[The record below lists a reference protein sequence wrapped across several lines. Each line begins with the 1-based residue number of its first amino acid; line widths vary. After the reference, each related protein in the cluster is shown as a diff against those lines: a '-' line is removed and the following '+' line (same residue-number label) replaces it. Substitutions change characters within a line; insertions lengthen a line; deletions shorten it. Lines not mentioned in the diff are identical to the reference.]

1 MGRTLFGL
9 RVSPWTERAR
19 WALDHH
25 RVAYAY
31 HEHMP
36 MLGEMLLR
44 RKAGTK
50 KASVPLLDDSG
61 DVVMGSLE
69 IARHAEKTKGGSTL
83 FPDGKDAEIEHWADV
98 AERLTNAGRHRFIAH
113 VIQNRAVQ
121 AESLPSFVPGALRGV
136 FAPSAG
142 MAVRFL
148 SSKYGVSHDTAAVDA
163 EYERTVRAA
172 LEETREAIKVGGYV
186 LAKDC
191 FTFADIALA
200 SSLQVVKPRQES
212 QLGPATREAWT
223 HAKLADEFDDL
234 LAWRDTVYAKHRSS

>member
-1 MGRTLFGL
+1 MSRTLFGL

-25 RVAYAY
+25 HVPYAY
-31 HEHMP
+31 HEHLP

-44 RKAGTK
+44 RKARTK

-61 DVVMGSLE
+61 DVVMGSLR
-69 IARHAEKTKGGSTL
+69 IARHAEKSKGGSVL
-83 FPDGKDAEIEHWADV
+83 FPEGKDAEIEHWADV
-98 AERLTNAGRHRFIAH
+98 AERITNAGRRRFIAH
-113 VIQNRAVQ
+113 AIQDRAVQ

-148 SSKYGVSHDTAAVDA
+148 SSKYGVSHDTAEIDA

-172 LEETREAIKVGGYV
+172 LEETREAIKEGGYV
-186 LAKDC
+186 LSKDC

-200 SSLQVVKPRQES
+200 SSLQVVRPRRETKF
-212 QLGPATREAWT
+212 GPATREAWT
-223 HAKLADEFDDL
+223 HEKLADEFDDL